1 VSSLSGIGS
10 LGRTGFVLLAG
21 LSMLCSFKSHCRKS
35 RNRHDE
41 RDLKFRTP
49 VTHLLMVCSEQQEG
63 ATVPPTH
70 SPPGP
75 ASPELAAALWLSWR
89 RSLGR
94 AFPYSAFAAIWDH
107 ASWRCCLC
115 QRGVYSALWPLQ
127 KNCLPCQTVCFP
139 VTVTN
144 SFKFLRHNFP

>member
-1 VSSLSGIGS
+1 M
-10 LGRTGFVLLAG
+10 LLAG

-75 ASPELAAALWLSWR
+75 ASPELAAALWLRWR

-107 ASWRCCLC
+107 ASWMLLMPTWSLFCSMAITKKLSTMSDCLFSSDRD
-115 QRGVYSALWPLQ
+115 QLFQVLKAQFSINMG
-127 KNCLPCQTVCFP
+127 
-139 VTVTN
+139 
-144 SFKFLRHNFP
+144 SFGQET